1 MTQPEMEGPR
11 GYEGEGLTLPQ
22 LMRRLVSHWKMMTGV
37 FVVVMVSVIAGTLL
51 VAPRYR
57 STVVLRIMDLDSKS
71 LSLGGQLSGIPGGD
85 LLGLGRDDLETEVGV
100 LRSWRVSQAVVDSL
114 SLMVRLSKP
123 AGVRAD
129 LFAVTA
135 HGDADRHGRVTLRH
149 EGQGTYSAV
158 FKEKREDKAEL
169 GSVSPG
175 GSLDFAGH
183 QITLVEAPPSD
194 QAEWPKT
201 IRIDLLPRYEAIDRL
216 RQDLE
221 IREQEG
227 GSRLVNIAYTI
238 PDRYLAAAIVN
249 RVADE
254 YIAYKVTA
262 ERSDARYTVAEL
274 SEQVAEQATRLVA
287 AEERLRTYQERTLIV
302 APEEEAIQQ
311 IKRIAQL
318 QLRDDA
324 SRVEREALGEL
335 LALIDAGAPTP
346 GDGQQV
352 DSEAYR
358 RLVTFPTLISN
369 GAIQDLLT
377 VLLELEN
384 QRAGLLGRRTPENS
398 DVLQL
403 TGRIQEIEH
412 QLHTLGTDY
421 LSSLDG
427 QIAATGEGLARLNAE
442 LEALPEREMQ
452 YLRLF
457 RDRTVLSEGYVLLQ
471 QQLRLAEVQDA
482 VKTEGVRRVDEGLV
496 AHEDNPEF
504 PKPLVN
510 LALGLILAGTLS
522 VGSALAR
529 DLWEA

>member
-1 MTQPEMEGPR
+1 
-11 GYEGEGLTLPQ
+11 
-22 LMRRLVSHWKMMTGV
+22 
-37 FVVVMVSVIAGTLL
+37 A
-51 VAPRYR
+51 
-57 STVVLRIMDLDSKS
+57 
-71 LSLGGQLSGIPGGD
+71 
-85 LLGLGRDDLETEVGV
+85 
-100 LRSWRVSQAVVDSL
+100 AVVN
-114 SLMVRLSKP
+114 
-123 AGVRAD
+123 G
-129 LFAVTA
+129 
-135 HGDADRHGRVTLRH
+135 
-149 EGQGTYSAV
+149 
-158 FKEKREDKAEL
+158 
-169 GSVSPG
+169 
-175 GSLDFAGH
+175 
-183 QITLVEAPPSD
+183 I
-194 QAEWPKT
+194 
-201 IRIDLLPRYEAIDRL
+201 
-216 RQDLE
+216 
-221 IREQEG
+221 
-227 GSRLVNIAYTI
+227 
-238 PDRYLAAAIVN
+238 
-249 RVADE
+249 ADE

-274 SEQVAEQATRLVA
+274 SEQLAEQATRLVA
-287 AEERLRTYQERTLIV
+287 AEEQLRTYQERTLIV

-318 QLRDDA
+318 QLGDDA
-324 SRVEREALGEL
+324 SRVERESLAEL
-335 LALIDAGAPTP
+335 LALIDAGAATL
-346 GDGQQV
+346 GDSQRV
-352 DSEAYR
+352 DSDAYR

-384 QRAGLLGRRTPENS
+384 ERAELLGRRTPENS
-398 DVLQL
+398 DVRQL

-427 QIAATGEGLARLNAE
+427 QIAATGEALARLNAE

-482 VKTEGVRRVDEGLV
+482 IKTEGVRRVDEGLV
-496 AHEDNPEF
+496 AHKDNPEF